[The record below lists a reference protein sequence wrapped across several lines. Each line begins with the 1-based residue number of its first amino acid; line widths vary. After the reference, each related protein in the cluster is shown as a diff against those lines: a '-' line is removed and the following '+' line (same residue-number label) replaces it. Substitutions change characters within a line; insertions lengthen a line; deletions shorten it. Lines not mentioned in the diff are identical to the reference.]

1 MKSHTQEHEIEQIH
15 HRTNR
20 AKPVIGG
27 FLVGSV
33 IGVATALLFAPRSGE
48 ETRAEIRDRAVELR
62 DRTTETVNQTVS
74 QAKSKAYEI
83 KDTVQQKAQE
93 VKERGKHTVTQQLD
107 RASEALDTGK
117 KKASEY

>member
-1 MKSHTQEHEIEQIH
+1 MEQIH

-20 AKPVIGG
+20 ARPVIGG

-33 IGVATALLFAPRSGE
+33 IGVATALLFAPRSGD
-48 ETRAEIRDRAVELR
+48 ETRAEIRDRAIDLR
-62 DRTTETVNQTVS
+62 DRTTDTVNQTVS
-74 QAKSKAYEI
+74 QARSKAYEI

-93 VKERGKHTVTQQLD
+93 VTERGKQKLTKQLD
-107 RASEALDTGK
+107 RASEALDNGE

>member
-1 MKSHTQEHEIEQIH
+1 MKSHTQEHEMEQVH
-15 HRTNR
+15 HRTSR
-20 AKPVIGG
+20 ARPVIGG

-62 DRTTETVNQTVS
+62 DRTTDTVNQTVS
-74 QAKSKAYEI
+74 QAKTKAYEI

-93 VKERGKHTVTQQLD
+93 VKERGKQTVTHQLD
-107 RASEALDTGK
+107 RASEALDNGK
-117 KKASEY
+117 KKASEH

>member
-1 MKSHTQEHEIEQIH
+1 MKSHTQEHELEQIH

-48 ETRAEIRDRAVELR
+48 ETRAEIRDRAVDLR
-62 DRTTETVNQTVS
+62 DRTTDTVNQTVS

-93 VKERGKHTVTQQLD
+93 VTERGRQKLTKQLD
-107 RASEALDTGK
+107 RASEALDNGK
-117 KKASEY
+117 KTASDY

>member
-1 MKSHTQEHEIEQIH
+1 MKSHTQEHEMEQIH

-20 AKPVIGG
+20 ARPVIGG

-48 ETRAEIRDRAVELR
+48 ETRAEIRDRAVDLR
-62 DRTTETVNQTVS
+62 DRTTDTVNQTVS
-74 QAKSKAYEI
+74 QAKSKAFEI

-93 VKERGKHTVTQQLD
+93 VTERGKQKLTKQLD
-107 RASEALDTGK
+107 RASDALDTEK